1 MRRVLSRWCIFLLL
15 IWAIFL
21 LPAPDLWGK
30 DPARER
36 VEDFIRRGVEKG
48 LNLDSPGAVVELMK
62 AIEVDRENPAGYAY
76 LAMAHLFFYETAFS
90 EGEKKKQES
99 SMLRAVEDTQSR
111 ADTQLGKDP
120 KNAEACFALAIS
132 RMVKNRW
139 EILRKNYFR
148 AFREAQG
155 VWDLLERTR
164 ELDPQNFDV
173 YYPMGVLHYHLAQ
186 LSGIA
191 RWVTSLFITSGD
203 REKGLK
209 EFETAHEKGRFMKD
223 LAASSLLSAYSGYEK
238 QPARALPLAKMLK
251 EKYPDNYNFS
261 FALINILS
269 DLGRFDEAGAIAREI
284 GNEIKA
290 GRPPYRPELW
300 PRYYQS
306 LGKISLDQGDYDKAE
321 AYLRQALKDTA
332 PHNARVRAHALVRLG
347 MIQDARKDRKSAE
360 DYYRKALEVEGA
372 EGSAQRLAREY
383 LEVPHSPK
391 VRERSEIISPDS
403 IQNQQKR

>member
-1 MRRVLSRWCIFLLL
+1 MRRVLSQWCIFLLL

-30 DPARER
+30 GPARER

-62 AIEVDRENPAGYAY
+62 AIEVDRENPVGYAY
-76 LAMAHLFFYETAFS
+76 LAMAHLFFYETAFA
-90 EGEKKKQES
+90 EGEKKKHES
-99 SMLRAVEDTQSR
+99 SMLRAVEDTQIR
-111 ADTQLGKDP
+111 AEKQMEKDP
-120 KNAEACFALAIS
+120 KNAEACFSLAIS

-155 VWDLLERTR
+155 VWDLLEKTQ

-191 RWVTSLFITSGD
+191 RWITSLFITSGD
-203 REKGLK
+203 REKGLR
-209 EFETAHEKGRFMKD
+209 EFETAHEKGRIMKD
-223 LAASSLLSAYSGYEK
+223 LAASNLLSAYSGYEK

-261 FALINILS
+261 FAMINIFS
-269 DLGRFDEAGAIAREI
+269 DLGRFEEAGAVAREI
-284 GNEIKA
+284 GSEIKA

-321 AYLRQALKDTA
+321 EYLRQALKDTA

-372 EGSAQRLAREY
+372 EGTAQRLAREY
-383 LEVPHSPK
+383 LEVPYSPK
-391 VRERSEIISPDS
+391 AKE
-403 IQNQQKR
+403 K

>member
-1 MRRVLSRWCIFLLL
+1 MRKFLSLLMIPLLFLG
-15 IWAIFL
+15 AIFL
-21 LPAPDLWGK
+21 FPGPELWGK

-36 VEDFIRRGVEKG
+36 AEDFIRRGVEKG
-48 LNLDSPGAVVELMK
+48 LNLDDRGAVAELMK
-62 AIEVDRENPAGYAY
+62 AVEGDRESPVGYAY
-76 LAMAHLFFYETAFS
+76 LAMAHLFFYETAFG

-111 ADTQLGKDP
+111 AEKQMEKDP
-120 KNAEACFALAIS
+120 KNAEACFSLAIS
-132 RMVKNRW
+132 RMLKNRW

-155 VWDLLERTR
+155 VWDLLERTQ

-191 RWVTSLFITSGD
+191 RWITSLFITSAD
-203 REKGLK
+203 RERGLK
-209 EFETAHEKGRFMKD
+209 EFETAHEKGRLMKD
-223 LAASSLLSAYSGYEK
+223 LAASNLVSAYSGYEK

-269 DLGRFDEAGAIAREI
+269 DLQRFDEAGAVAREMEI
-284 GNEIKA
+284 EIKA
-290 GRPPYRPELW
+290 GRSPYRPELW
-300 PRYYQS
+300 PRYHQS
-306 LGKISLDQGDYDKAE
+306 LGKIALDRGEYGKAE
-321 AYLRQALKDTA
+321 EYLRQALKDTA
-332 PHNARVRAHALVRLG
+332 PYNARVRAHALVRLG

-383 LEVPHSPK
+383 LEVPYSPEGK
-391 VRERSEIISPDS
+391 E
-403 IQNQQKR
+403 K